1 MEARSNPAEPAPQV
15 ESYDSRGRRLVWA
28 AMIPAVAMTF
38 IDVTIVSIAV
48 PEIQKDLGLTATGIE
63 WVITGF
69 LVSMAALTAFGGRLG
84 DIFGHRRMVVLGVI
98 IFATSSLMCG
108 LTPDTSIAEPWL
120 IVFRV
125 IQGAGSALIFPSALT
140 LVLNTYPL
148 SERGKAISQF
158 FILAGLFTA
167 IGPIAGGYLS
177 EWTWRSIFWVNI
189 PVAIAAL
196 ILTAKAHPIDR
207 PRPARIDFRGL
218 ALLVGGM
225 ALAVLGIQQSSAWGW
240 GSPATW
246 ACIVVGALL
255 LVLFVRAE
263 LGIDEPLI
271 RVRMFANRAF
281 ISDTVVVLIL
291 FAVFVPVFFF
301 SSLYSQISLGY
312 SVGNAGLYMAI
323 FFGGFALGSRR
334 GGDLVDKIGV
344 KRPVIIGSGLAIAG
358 FVIWGMQATDLSLGS
373 QWYGIVIAGAGV
385 GLCVSPSNT
394 DAINQVPGTNRG
406 EAVGVLM
413 TGRNFGSSVGLAAL
427 GTVLFSTLH
436 SKLDASLTAQGI
448 PNADIDAVTKSLT
461 QAGGGDSSALS
472 GLGTHQVD
480 QLFNALQHDFA
491 EATQVI
497 LFAMAGM
504 MAVVLVL
511 GLALLRAGR
520 VEATDAETPT

>member
-1 MEARSNPAEPAPQV
+1 V
-15 ESYDSRGRRLVWA
+15 TDSYDATGRRLIWA

-48 PEIQKDLGLTATGIE
+48 PEIQKDLGLTSTGIE

-69 LVSMAALTAFGGRLG
+69 LVSMAALIAFGGRLG
-84 DIFGHRRMVVLGVI
+84 DMLGHRRMVVLGIV
-98 IFATSSLMCG
+98 IFATSSLLCG

-148 SERGKAISQF
+148 AERGKAISQF

-167 IGPIAGGYLS
+167 VGPIAGGYLS
-177 EWTWRSIFWVNI
+177 EWTWRSIFWINI
-189 PVAIAAL
+189 PIAIAAL
-196 ILTAKAHPIDR
+196 ILTARARPADR
-207 PRPARIDFRGL
+207 PQPARIDLRGL

-225 ALAVLGIQQSSAWGW
+225 ALAVLGIQQSSTWGW

-246 ACIVVGALL
+246 ACVVVGTVL
-255 LVLFVRAE
+255 LVLFVRSE
-263 LGIDEPLI
+263 LSTTEPLI
-271 RVRMFANRAF
+271 RVRMYATQAF
-281 ISDTVVVLIL
+281 VSDALIVLL
-291 FAVFVPVFFF
+291 VFAVFVPVFFF

-312 SVGNAGLYMAI
+312 SVGNAGLYMAV

-334 GGDLVDKIGV
+334 GGDLVDKIGA
-344 KRPVIIGSGLAIAG
+344 KRPVIIGAALAVAG
-358 FVIWGMQATDLSLGS
+358 FIVWGMQATDLSLGS
-373 QWYGIVIAGAGV
+373 QWYGIVMAGAGV
-385 GLCVSPSNT
+385 GLVVSPSNT
-394 DAINQVPGTNRG
+394 DAINRVPAANRG

-427 GTVLFSTLH
+427 GTILFTTLH
-436 SKLDASLTAQGI
+436 DKLDASLTAQGV

-480 QLFNALQHDFA
+480 QIFTALQHDFA
-491 EATQVI
+491 EATQLV
-497 LFAMAGM
+497 LYVMAGV
-504 MAVVLVL
+504 MAAVLVISI
-511 GLALLRAGR
+511 ALLRAGR
-520 VEATDAETPT
+520 VEAAESGATP